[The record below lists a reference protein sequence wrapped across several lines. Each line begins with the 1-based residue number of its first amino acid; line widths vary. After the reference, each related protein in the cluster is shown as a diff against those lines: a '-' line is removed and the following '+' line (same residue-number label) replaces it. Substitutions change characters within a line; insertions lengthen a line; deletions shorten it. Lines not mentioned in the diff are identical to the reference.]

1 MEPVLFHEGQAVR
14 CVDSKDYGFSET
26 GSTKIIEDK
35 RYYVDDP
42 ICAGLSIQGKGVKR
56 PITLRGIPGEYYWQ
70 MRFIPDE
77 FDQYVENESHEA
89 LKRAKILDKL

>member
-1 MEPVLFHEGQAVR
+1 MKVR
-14 CVDSKDYGFSET
+14 PLDVWIQKIMDFPKLA
-26 GSTKIIEDK
+26 TKIIEDK